1 MENAKFKFF
10 PIILVLNIFS
20 FFLEQTNH
28 NLPELVNGIILSEIS
43 AKKQCPNATVVLIP
57 LLPCSKKD
65 LIRRGNINITDGLLE
80 EKSSKHGL
88 YFLKYNKSW
97 LNVDQSLNMDLF
109 YEDGLHLIK
118 EGNKFLAKEIM
129 AFYKILSSRIYNT
142 PHISYKNMA
151 SFFYNTHDFAPPP
164 SNATSR
170 QLRSVYIPIKPRE

>member
-28 NLPELVNGIILSEIS
+28 NLPELVNGILSEIS

-65 LIRRGNINITDGLLE
+65 LIRRGNNITDGLLE

-88 YFLKYNKSW
+88 
-97 LNVDQSLNMDLF
+97 
-109 YEDGLHLIK
+109 
-118 EGNKFLAKEIM
+118 
-129 AFYKILSSRIYNT
+129 
-142 PHISYKNMA
+142 
-151 SFFYNTHDFAPPP
+151 SFFE
-164 SNATSR
+164 
-170 QLRSVYIPIKPRE
+170 I

>member
-80 EKSSKHGL
+80 EKSRKHGL
-88 YFLKYNKSW
+88 
-97 LNVDQSLNMDLF
+97 
-109 YEDGLHLIK
+109 
-118 EGNKFLAKEIM
+118 
-129 AFYKILSSRIYNT
+129 
-142 PHISYKNMA
+142 
-151 SFFYNTHDFAPPP
+151 SFFE
-164 SNATSR
+164 
-170 QLRSVYIPIKPRE
+170 I